1 MGESLKQQTVK
12 GVLWSAIERFSV
24 QGLQFILGVVLAR
37 ILMPSDYG
45 LVGMLTIFIAISQ
58 TIVDSGFSSALIQK
72 KDRNEVD
79 YSTAFY
85 FNIVVGLVLYF
96 ILFFSAPLI
105 ARFYDTPQLEGLT
118 KVIGINVF
126 ISSLAIVQRA
136 KLTIKLDFKTQ
147 ARASLS
153 SVAIGGIIG
162 ITMAYN
168 GFGVWSL
175 VVQSIVRNGLNT
187 FLLWI
192 FSKWMP
198 KEKFSKDSFKGMFS
212 FGSKLLGAG
221 LLNTVFSNVYL
232 LIIGKLFSASDLGYY
247 TRAKQFKNFPSQ
259 NITSIIQRV
268 TYPVLS
274 QIQDEEERL
283 KKTYRKF
290 IRLSAYIV
298 FPLMVGLAL
307 VAKPLMLV
315 VLTEKWL
322 PAAPFLQILSVAGLL
337 FPIHAINLNILNVK
351 GRSDLFLK
359 LEIIK
364 KIVITITIL
373 ITFSFGLKALV
384 FGQIFTSIVSFFINT
399 HYSGKLIDYGTK
411 KQLKDL
417 IQIAALCLPMAVA
430 VFIIVY
436 FVNNELLQL
445 LLSIPAGAILYIG
458 LSKVMKVPEFTE
470 LISIFR
476 NRNNEK

>member
-1 MGESLKQQTVK
+1 MAESLKQQTAK

-58 TIVDSGFSSALIQK
+58 TIVDSGFGSALIQK

-105 ARFYDTPQLEGLT
+105 AQFYDTPQLESLT
-118 KVIGINVF
+118 KVIGINIF
-126 ISSLAIVQRA
+126 IASLAIVQRA

-147 ARASLS
+147 ARASLT
-153 SVAIGGIIG
+153 SVVIGGVIG

-175 VVQSIVRNGLNT
+175 VVQTLIRNGLNT
-187 FLLWI
+187 ILLW
-192 FSKWMP
+192 FLSKWVP
-198 KEKFSKDSFKGMFS
+198 RDKFSKESFKGLFS

-221 LLNTVFSNVYL
+221 LLATIFSNVYL
-232 LIIGKLFSASDLGYY
+232 LIIGKIFSAGDLGYY
-247 TRAKQFKNFPSQ
+247 TRAKQFQQLPSQ
-259 NITSIIQRV
+259 NITGILQRV

-274 QIQDEEERL
+274 QIQDDEDRL

-290 IRLSAYIV
+290 IRLAAYII
-298 FPLMVGLAL
+298 FPLMIGMAI
-307 VAKPLMLV
+307 VAKPLV
-315 VLTEKWL
+315 FVILTEKWL
-322 PAAPFLQILSVAGLL
+322 PAVPLLQILSVSGLL

-364 KIVITITIL
+364 KVVITITIL
-373 ITFSFGLKALV
+373 ATFSFGIKALV
-384 FGQIFTSIVSFFINT
+384 MGQVFTSFIAFFINT
-399 HYSGKLIDYGTK
+399 HYSGKLIDYGSK
-411 KQLKDL
+411 KQLIDL
-417 IQIAALCLPMAVA
+417 AQIAALCLPMGIV
-430 VFIIVY
+430 VFLIVY
-436 FVNNELLQL
+436 FVNSELLQL
-445 LLSIPAGAILYIG
+445 LISVPAGALFYLG
-458 LSKVMKVPEFTE
+458 LSKIMKVPEFTE
-470 LISIFR
+470 IISIVK